1 LKIEEEQRKGK
12 GRGELTTLV
21 TSFKAVIRR
30 GFRSRLWKT
39 RCTISTKCPSRTID
53 FLDGN
58 LDAGVDGYEAC
69 DVGVEVYFCL
79 EVINIKSRDDLV
91 VCSTCLGSV
100 CMDLLYP
107 SD

>member
-1 LKIEEEQRKGK
+1 MSESDDEF
-12 GRGELTTLV
+12 ELCV
-21 TSFKAVIRR
+21 DIGDCYV
-30 GFRSRLWKT
+30 
-39 RCTISTKCPSRTID
+39 D